1 MYRMEKGDWEDSEVI
16 RLRNHGIMKE
26 LIYIHLNA
34 VHQYTMSYGI
44 EFREFVK
51 CLPKELNNV
60 LLLKHNFDYSDFNM
74 HTLLDYVEK
83 DNLDR
88 LLKEDVYEYGDFC
101 WLDFEDT
108 DGLNELEGQEI
119 AELLYLGHSKQHLS
133 GPFYSKLNNRYVYL
147 SHDDGWFNKTYYRFL
162 TDFYYMLGHVI
173 ALKMSHIRGEKGL
186 FNLKRG
192 REFPSVPRDVIAS
205 FKDKMKEGMVISIS
219 RANQT
224 RHKIEIPVWVI
235 GDYINMDEMVD
246 DYLDKTGETP
256 DGQLVYDKK
265 MREWSALFK

>member
-34 VHQYTMSYGI
+34 VHHYTMSYGI

-133 GPFYSKLNNRYVYL
+133 GPFYSKLNNRYVRR
-147 SHDDGWFNKTYYRFL
+147 N
-162 TDFYYMLGHVI
+162 
-173 ALKMSHIRGEKGL
+173 A
-186 FNLKRG
+186 
-192 REFPSVPRDVIAS
+192 
-205 FKDKMKEGMVISIS
+205 
-219 RANQT
+219 
-224 RHKIEIPVWVI
+224 
-235 GDYINMDEMVD
+235 
-246 DYLDKTGETP
+246 
-256 DGQLVYDKK
+256 
-265 MREWSALFK
+265 